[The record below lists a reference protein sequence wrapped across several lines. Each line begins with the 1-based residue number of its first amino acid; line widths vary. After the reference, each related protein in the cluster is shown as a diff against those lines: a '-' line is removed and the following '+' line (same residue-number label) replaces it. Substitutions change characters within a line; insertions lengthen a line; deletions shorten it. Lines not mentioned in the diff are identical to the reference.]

1 MTKKL
6 IVLLLAI
13 APFVAF
19 AQTSKIAYV
28 NAGEIFNIM
37 PEIDEVENQLSKK
50 QEEITKSGQAL
61 EAEFNK
67 KAEEFQKTLDT
78 ASESTKADQ
87 QKQLEQIQ
95 ERYQMFQQNSYK
107 EMQELQQKLLA
118 PLQEKISKA
127 IKEVGDEKGYAY
139 IIDISTQN
147 SPIVYINDASE
158 DATSLVKTKL
168 GIK

>member
-1 MTKKL
+1 
-6 IVLLLAI
+6 
-13 APFVAF
+13 
-19 AQTSKIAYV
+19 
-28 NAGEIFNIM
+28 
-37 PEIDEVENQLSKK
+37 
-50 QEEITKSGQAL
+50 
-61 EAEFNK
+61 
-67 KAEEFQKTLDT
+67 
-78 ASESTKADQ
+78 
-87 QKQLEQIQ
+87 
-95 ERYQMFQQNSYK
+95 
-107 EMQELQQKLLA
+107 MQELQQKLLA

>member
-19 AQTSKIAYV
+19 AQNSKIAYV
-28 NAGEIFNIM
+28 NAGEIFNLM
-37 PEIDEVENQLSKK
+37 PEINGIESQLSTK

-61 EAEFNK
+61 EEEFNR
-67 KAEEFQKTLDT
+67 KAEEFQKTIET
-78 ASESTKADQ
+78 ASESAKADQ

-107 EMQELQQKLLA
+107 ELQDLQQKLLS
-118 PLQEKISKA
+118 PIQEKISKA

-139 IIDISTQN
+139 IFDVSTQQ
-147 SPIVYINDASE
+147 SPIVYINDAAE
-158 DATSLVKTKL
+158 DATPLVKTKL
-168 GIK
+168 GIQ

>member
-28 NAGEIFNIM
+28 NAGEIFSLM
-37 PEIDEVENQLSKK
+37 PEVNDIENQLSKK
-50 QEEITKSGQAL
+50 QEDITKSGQAL

-67 KAEEFQKTLDT
+67 KAEEFQKTIDT
-78 ASESTKADQ
+78 ASEATKADQ

-107 EMQELQQKLLA
+107 ELQDLQQKLVA
-118 PLQEKISKA
+118 PIQEKISKA

-139 IIDISTQN
+139 ILDVSTQQ

-158 DATSLVKTKL
+158 NATPLVKTKL